1 MIREAVSHR
10 RTKNLHDHEAD
21 RDPKG
26 EGEQEDDRQSHSPR
40 QALPCPRGAA
50 PGKRWA
56 QVEQRRGFHHGR
68 VIMHADSLSLGYLVF
83 PDPAPSPQS
92 VKINRT

>member
-1 MIREAVSHR
+1 
-10 RTKNLHDHEAD
+10 
-21 RDPKG
+21 
-26 EGEQEDDRQSHSPR
+26 
-40 QALPCPRGAA
+40 
-50 PGKRWA
+50 
-56 QVEQRRGFHHGR
+56 